1 MLKAGIVGLPN
12 VGKSTLFNAV
22 TRTRKAEAANYPF
35 CTIDPNVGIVSVPDP
50 RLAVLSKISGSH
62 KLVPTAIEFV
72 DIAGLVK
79 GASEGA
85 GLGNQFLANIRET
98 DAIVQVVRCF
108 ENDDIIHELGS
119 VDPIRDI
126 EIINSELILAD
137 MASLEKRRHSREK
150 KAKGGDKEAKKEV
163 ELIDIIMPHLD
174 QGKPALTIDFSE
186 DDRAIVKEFFLLSS
200 KRTIYACNVAEDE
213 LAGAIEDPD
222 SHPQVARVRKFAAE
236 HSGSEAVV
244 ISARIE
250 EELSELPVEEADEFL
265 ADMGVTDSGV
275 SALIRAVYHLLGL
288 RTYLTTGVQET
299 RAWTIIAGDKAPAA
313 AGVIHT
319 DFERGFIAAEVV
331 HYDDL
336 VAAGSKSAAK
346 DAGKAPHRGQG
357 IRRQGRRR
365 RSSSASTSD
374 AETEAYRKTPHSGIH
389 LKPTDLNEKIR
400 PIVTDGRI
408 NSDSEPRD
416 PT

>member
-35 CTIDPNVGIVSVPDP
+35 CTIDPNVGIVTVPDP

-108 ENDDIIHELGS
+108 ENDDIIHELGA
-119 VDPIRDI
+119 VDPVRDI
-126 EIINSELILAD
+126 EIINAELILAD
-137 MASLEKRRHSREK
+137 IASLEKRRVSREK
-150 KAKGGDKEAKKEV
+150 KAKGGDKESKKEV
-163 ELIDIIMPHLD
+163 ELIDQILPHLNE
-174 QGKPALTIDFSE
+174 GKPALTMSFSE
-186 DDRAIVKEFFLLSS
+186 DDQAIVRDFFLLSS

-213 LAGAIEDPD
+213 IAAATENPDAIPL
-222 SHPQVARVRKFAAE
+222 VAKVRQFAAE

-250 EELSELPVEEADEFL
+250 EELSELPPEEAAEFL
-265 ADMGVTDSGV
+265 KDMGVSDSGV

-299 RAWTIIAGDKAPAA
+299 RAWTIRAGDKAPAA

-319 DFERGFIAAEVV
+319 DFERGFIRAETIAF
-331 HYDDL
+331 DDYI
-336 VAAGSKSAAK
+336 ACRGEAGARE
-346 DAGKAPHRGQG
+346 AGKLRLEGKEYVV
-357 IRRQGRRR
+357 
-365 RSSSASTSD
+365 
-374 AETEAYRKTPHSGIH
+374 AEGDVMHFRF
-389 LKPTDLNEKIR
+389 N
-400 PIVTDGRI
+400 V
-408 NSDSEPRD
+408 
-416 PT
+416 